1 MLKRGFR
8 SLLQQPEIFFNENRQ
23 TLLFHF
29 DMHHGFGN
37 LKKAIQLVNPEDRDE
52 FFNYVNYSTS
62 YNPHIMFIAK
72 PSVANRWFEAVFSWL
87 FKCEELFGFKN
98 LKGYDTQRLY
108 AYLAERYLSFWFNK
122 YTKTKT
128 WPWTLIDHDRI

>member
-37 LKKAIQLVNPEDRDE
+37 LKKAIRLVNPEDRDE

-72 PSVANRWFEAVFSWL
+72 PSIANKWFEAVFSWL
-87 FKCEELFGFKN
+87 FKCEELFGFEN

-108 AYLAERYLSFWFNK
+108 AYLARGTCHFGLTNILK
-122 YTKTKT
+122 PKHGHG
-128 WPWTLIDHDRI
+128 L